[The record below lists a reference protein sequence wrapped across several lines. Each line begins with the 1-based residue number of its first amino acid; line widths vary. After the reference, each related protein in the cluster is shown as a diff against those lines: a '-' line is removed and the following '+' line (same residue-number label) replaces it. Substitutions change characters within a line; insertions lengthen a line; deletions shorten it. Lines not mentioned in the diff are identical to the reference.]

1 MVLVAGAVAASG
13 AVWAAGEAPDWV
25 ESARKRPLFDQAAKA
40 DLVVLHSEL
49 LLDVSRSEQRG
60 RVRRAVRI
68 NKEGGLGEPL
78 MAGQRIGEE
87 FKLVGGW
94 KVRPDGVTT
103 AYDRKAIVQVDPDGS
118 YEFSMAKLNTLMP
131 DDVHVGDV
139 LAWEYVTRWK
149 PETLWSSWIF
159 GGGAPTLVSRFG
171 LKVPD
176 GWTLRE
182 HPIRLEGL
190 PGTRDD
196 GGYTV
201 WEMRDLPELPDEP
214 RMPWFGDL
222 RPTIMVAYQP
232 PAGRTDERSID
243 TWEGVG
249 RWYAGVASSQIVSD
263 ATLKRTTAEVAGT
276 GADLMQRI
284 RAITRFTQSLR
295 YLNTAIGRSTSEPHP
310 APQVLKNRFGDCEDK
325 AILTIAMLREIGVE
339 AFPLLA
345 RTRDAGPIIPEFPG
359 VGLFNHAVVVIRLP
373 EEAPSLPAGVDGG
386 PLGRLVV
393 FDPTD
398 SHTGLGDLPSSLQNT
413 LGLVAH
419 TEHGRLVALPTLDP
433 ALSSRAAE
441 VSLAMDGAGL
451 MQVKA
456 RVVHEGQYAARERW
470 HYGVVRA
477 DKRREEVATR
487 LGRHHGKV
495 EVRRLD
501 LIGLEQ
507 TGDPLELQIDLAMK
521 PPGRQVGSMRMMPLS
536 FLLPSLLE
544 TLPAGERRTP
554 LVIGEGYR
562 EAETSRFPL
571 PSGFTVGSDLPS
583 VELSSAAGT
592 YRLKSWLEEGTL
604 VTERELVVRPAR
616 VEPAGYTELK
626 RFFDEIARADASTVV
641 LKQGS

>member
-1 MVLVAGAVAASG
+1 
-13 AVWAAGEAPDWV
+13 
-25 ESARKRPLFDQAAKA
+25 
-40 DLVVLHSEL
+40 
-49 LLDVSRSEQRG
+49 
-60 RVRRAVRI
+60 
-68 NKEGGLGEPL
+68 
-78 MAGQRIGEE
+78 
-87 FKLVGGW
+87 
-94 KVRPDGVTT
+94 
-103 AYDRKAIVQVDPDGS
+103 
-118 YEFSMAKLNTLMP
+118 
-131 DDVHVGDV
+131 
-139 LAWEYVTRWK
+139 
-149 PETLWSSWIF
+149 
-159 GGGAPTLVSRFG
+159 
-171 LKVPD
+171 
-176 GWTLRE
+176 
-182 HPIRLEGL
+182 
-190 PGTRDD
+190 
-196 GGYTV
+196 
-201 WEMRDLPELPDEP
+201 
-214 RMPWFGDL
+214 
-222 RPTIMVAYQP
+222 
-232 PAGRTDERSID
+232 
-243 TWEGVG
+243 
-249 RWYAGVASSQIVSD
+249 
-263 ATLKRTTAEVAGT
+263 
-276 GADLMQRI
+276 
-284 RAITRFTQSLR
+284 
-295 YLNTAIGRSTSEPHP
+295 
-310 APQVLKNRFGDCEDK
+310 
-325 AILTIAMLREIGVE
+325 
-339 AFPLLA
+339 
-345 RTRDAGPIIPEFPG
+345 
-359 VGLFNHAVVVIRLP
+359 
-373 EEAPSLPAGVDGG
+373 
-386 PLGRLVV
+386 
-393 FDPTD
+393 
-398 SHTGLGDLPSSLQNT
+398 
-413 LGLVAH
+413 
-419 TEHGRLVALPTLDP
+419 VALPTLDP
-433 ALSSRAAE
+433 VLSSRAAE
-441 VSLAMDGAGL
+441 VSLAMDEAGL